1 MRLDIERIEK
11 QMAGILFTDGKFTL
25 SGVNKYSE
33 ITGIGGKKEG
43 EETPVQTAVRETV
56 EELFEPEEIP
66 SGLLEELYSKLIFD
80 NMMVKRNYRIFI
92 MNFNDLKI
100 FFITAKKYKLKSKV
114 YDILPLTIQELI
126 LERKVV
132 NNAEL
137 RYMMLIP
144 NCPLHTELDFDGCFI
159 NDIIDLKPTK

>member
-1 MRLDIERIEK
+1 
-11 QMAGILFTDGKFTL
+11 MAGILFTDGKFTL

-33 ITGIGGKKEG
+33 MTGIGGKKKD
-43 EETPVQTAVRETV
+43 EETPIQTAIRETV

-66 SGLLEELYSKLIFD
+66 AGLFEELYTRLIFD
-80 NMMVKRNYRIFI
+80 NMMFKSNYSTFI

-100 FFITAKKYKLKSKV
+100 FFVTVKKYDLKSKV
-114 YDILPLTIQELI
+114 YDILPSTIEELI

-132 NNAEL
+132 KNAEL

-144 NCPLHTELDFDGCFI
+144 NRPLHTELDFDGCFV
-159 NDIIDLKPTK
+159 NDILDLKPAE